1 MCSSYE
7 ERGSPN
13 SETEMTQPN
22 SPLKANKRL
31 TAGRFSADLVDVK
44 NTVERGPRSSS
55 ANATFITD
63 KPFLSRGKETKAAFE
78 NIVDNEKT

>member
-1 MCSSYE
+1 M
-7 ERGSPN
+7 
-13 SETEMTQPN
+13 
-22 SPLKANKRL
+22 
-31 TAGRFSADLVDVK
+31 K

-55 ANATFITD
+55 ANATFTTD